1 MMIRNGAIGVE
12 MQTMMTK
19 LRVIRMQTLW
29 RLLASSRISSIPLA
43 EKVTV

>member
-12 MQTMMTK
+12 IQTMMMK
-19 LRVIRMQTLW
+19 LRVIHMQALW

-43 EKVTV
+43 ERVTV